1 MTKRRAKPEPHPKP
15 EQLEVQVQAIIR
27 DALALVNPYRR
38 CYEQGLEPARIG
50 EPVPVLGGDESD
62 VPYAVL
68 VSRRADG
75 MRRLA
80 RSVAKHVRDA
90 EVAIGNARVELQ
102 RHVEPGYR
110 QPPRDKSKGVVTED
124 EWRQVLEKAAARRAK
139 GEE

>member
-1 MTKRRAKPEPHPKP
+1 MPKKPRDRLPAPGELDA
-15 EQLEVQVQAIIR
+15 QIQALIR
-27 DALALVNPYRR
+27 DALGIVHPYRR
-38 CYEQGLEPARIG
+38 AYEQGLEAARIG

-68 VSRRADG
+68 ISRRADA

-80 RSVAKHVRDA
+80 RSVAKSVRDA
-90 EVAIGNARVELQ
+90 EVALGNARVELQ

-110 QPPRDKSKGVVTED
+110 QPPRDRSKAVVSED
-124 EWRQVLEKAAARRAK
+124 EWRQVLEKAAARRAR